1 MWRGDGRTR
10 LVAAVLV
17 VAMVAGASAW
27 TAATPPA
34 QASVPV
40 VRAAFYY
47 PWFPN
52 AWNQHGID
60 PFTWYHPTAGFYS
73 SADAALVA
81 QQIAAMEYGH
91 LEAGII
97 SWWGQG
103 SQEDRMVP
111 LDLAAADHTGFKWV
125 LYYEPEG
132 YGTPSV
138 AQIKSDLSYIKTN
151 YASNRHYLTIDGKP
165 VIFVYG
171 GNTDDCSTAARWQ
184 RANAAEGF
192 YTVLKV
198 FAGYRTCAAQP
209 SSWHQYAPSSA
220 EDHQDGYSFT
230 ISPGFHKAGKTN
242 VRLARDL
249 ARWDVDV
256 RAMVASGEPLQL
268 VTTFNEWG
276 EGTAVESAQEWSSPS
291 GYGSYL
297 DVLHA
302 DIP

>member
-17 VAMVAGASAW
+17 GAMVAGASAW
-27 TAATPPA
+27 AAATPPA

-171 GNTDDCSTAARWQ
+171 GNTDDCSTAGAVAEGERSRGFLHRPQ
-184 RANAAEGF
+184 GVRRVQDLCRAAEF
-192 YTVLKV
+192 L
-198 FAGYRTCAAQP
+198 
-209 SSWHQYAPSSA
+209 APVRA
-220 EDHQDGYSFT
+220 LVGRGP
-230 ISPGFHKAGKTN
+230 PGRIFVHH
-242 VRLARDL
+242 LARVPQGRQNERP
-249 ARWDVDV
+249 ARPGPRPVGRGRTGDG
-256 RAMVASGEPLQL
+256 RLG
-268 VTTFNEWG
+268 
-276 EGTAVESAQEWSSPS
+276 
-291 GYGSYL
+291 
-297 DVLHA
+297 
-302 DIP
+302 